1 MTMNSPALSLRRPFS
16 AWLAAALLA
25 LLAGCNLIPPP
36 QADPTHYYVL
46 NGPSL
51 TDTGA
56 AGGKLRLGLRP
67 LELAPYLRKGAIVVR
82 LGGNELLYKDDARW
96 GEPLEAGISRTLRA
110 QLLTQPNVARV
121 FTPPYPA
128 DQDRDYDIAVN
139 VLHCEGATDSAG
151 KSSVKFSAMIE
162 ITSVKNPGLVVARR
176 IFNAPDAAWDGRNY
190 SALAESL
197 STAIAALSTE
207 TVSALPDTP

>member
-1 MTMNSPALSLRRPFS
+1 MTMNSPALSSRLPFS
-16 AWLAAALLA
+16 AWLAAGLLA

-56 AGGKLRLGLRP
+56 PGGKLRLGLRP
-67 LELAPYLRKGAIVVR
+67 LEVAPYLRKGAIVVR
-82 LGGNELLYKDDARW
+82 LGGNELLYKDEARW

-110 QLLTQPNVARV
+110 QLLTQPSVARV
-121 FTPPYPA
+121 YTPPYPI
-128 DQDRDYDIAVN
+128 DQDRDYDIAVTI
-139 VLHCEGATDSAG
+139 LRCEGATDNAG
-151 KSSVKFSAMIE
+151 RSTVKFSAQVE

-176 IFNAPDAAWDGRNY
+176 IFNAPDAAWDGHNY
-190 SALAESL
+190 SALADSL
-197 STAIAALSTE
+197 SADIAALSTE
-207 TVSALPDTP
+207 VASSLPDKE

>member
-1 MTMNSPALSLRRPFS
+1 MNSPARSPRRLLSAF
-16 AWLAAALLA
+16 LAAGLLA
-25 LLAGCNLIPPP
+25 WVAGCNLIPPP

-51 TDTGA
+51 TEAGSP
-56 AGGKLRLGLRP
+56 GGKLRLGLRP

-82 LGGNELLYKDDARW
+82 LGSNELLYKDEARW

-110 QLLTQPNVARV
+110 QLLTQPAVARV
-121 FTPPYPA
+121 YTPPYPI
-128 DQDRDYDIAVN
+128 DQDRDYDIAVTI
-139 VLHCEGATDSAG
+139 LRCEGATDNAG
-151 KSSVKFSAMIE
+151 HSTAKFSAQIE

-176 IFNAPDAAWDGRNY
+176 IFNAPDAAWDGHNY

-197 STAIAALSTE
+197 SAAIAALSAE
-207 TVSALPDTP
+207 TVAALPDTP